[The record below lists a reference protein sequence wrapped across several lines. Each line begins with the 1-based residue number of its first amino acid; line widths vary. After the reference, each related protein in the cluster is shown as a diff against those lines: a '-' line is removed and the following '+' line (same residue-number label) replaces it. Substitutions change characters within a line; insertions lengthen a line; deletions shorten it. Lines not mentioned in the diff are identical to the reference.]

1 MGVLACRST
10 TCDESFIS
18 VTIRNRCDA
27 LGAHMP
33 TTCRTP
39 GQGGINIEKG
49 DKILVLDEAKLAK
62 LIEKHRR
69 ALMAMP
75 GPDDEPPNDL
85 QSAVEFTDVIHF
97 VAGREA
103 SLCSRS
109 LRRQRDKDDHCS
121 RK

>member
-1 MGVLACRST
+1 MRNHRSLPVPGSALGVLACRST

-75 GPDDEPPNDL
+75 GPDDEPPTICNRL
-85 QSAVEFTDVIHF
+85 SN
-97 VAGREA
+97 
-103 SLCSRS
+103 
-109 LRRQRDKDDHCS
+109 LRT
-121 RK
+121 